1 MKASGTRGE
10 APGTSHEARGSSI
23 RFIIAM
29 VALIGALVALPAGGI
44 QMVRTLERGGYG
56 TTGID
61 VALMWLSA
69 GGALLGLGVAL
80 MIWELSVRHN
90 IRH

>member
-1 MKASGTRGE
+1 VTGKLIRRSTKRQGE
-10 APGTSHEARGSSI
+10 HGSPARYVAG
-23 RFIIAM
+23 M
-29 VALIGALVALPAGGI
+29 VALFGAMVALPAGGI

-61 VALMWLSA
+61 FALIWLGV
-69 GGALLGLGVAL
+69 GGGLLGIGISLL
-80 MIWELSVRHN
+80 IWELSVRHN

>member
-1 MKASGTRGE
+1 MK
-10 APGTSHEARGSSI
+10 PRGSPI
-23 RFIIAM
+23 RYVIAM
-29 VALIGALVALPAGGI
+29 VSLIGALVALPAGGI

-56 TTGID
+56 TSGID
-61 VALMWLSA
+61 VALMWLGA
-69 GGALLGLGVAL
+69 GGALLGLGVSL

>member
-1 MKASGTRGE
+1 MTDDRIRRSAERDGGK
-10 APGTSHEARGSSI
+10 GSPI
-23 RFIIAM
+23 RYV
-29 VALIGALVALPAGGI
+29 VALVSLISALVALAAGGI

-56 TTGID
+56 TSGID
-61 VALMWLSA
+61 TALLWLSG
-69 GGALLGLGVAL
+69 GGALLAFGISL

>member
-1 MKASGTRGE
+1 MTVRRG
-10 APGTSHEARGSSI
+10 AKRAGGDGSPI
-23 RFIIAM
+23 RYVAGMVSLFGAM
-29 VALIGALVALPAGGI
+29 VALPAGGI

-61 VALMWLSA
+61 VALIWLGV
-69 GGALLGLGVAL
+69 GGGLLGIGVSL
-80 MIWELSVRHN
+80 LIWELSVRHN